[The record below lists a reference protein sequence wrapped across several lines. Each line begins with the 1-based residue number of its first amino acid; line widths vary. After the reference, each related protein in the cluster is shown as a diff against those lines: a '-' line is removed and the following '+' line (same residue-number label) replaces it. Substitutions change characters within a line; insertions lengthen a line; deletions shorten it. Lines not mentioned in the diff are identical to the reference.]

1 MTTHDPPR
9 GGLRYRALPLAIA
22 LALTSCRASS
32 TTHPT
37 ERTRDADSV
46 VSHENLGRR
55 VTLVGRAI
63 DTKLGAVLLGRDFAV
78 YIEGLQSWP
87 EGYYRGDGRGR
98 RVRVR
103 GILVSGQ
110 LPVFVRVPGEPEMQG
125 IPVAPGEDTPA
136 RRHRYVLR
144 GATWGRAR

>member
-1 MTTHDPPR
+1 
-9 GGLRYRALPLAIA
+9 LAIA

-32 TTHPT
+32 TTHPK
-37 ERTRDADSV
+37 ERTRAEDSV

-63 DTKLGAVLLGRDFAV
+63 NTKLGAVLMGRDFAV
-78 YIEGLQSWP
+78 YIDGLQSWP
-87 EGYYRGDGRGR
+87 EGYYRGRGR
-98 RVRVR
+98 RLRVS

-144 GATWGRAR
+144 NATWGRAR